1 MRTLLDTNV
10 LSEAV
15 RPRPSPAVAAWFQSV
30 PSDDQFLSVLSVG
43 ELRYGALK
51 LKEGVQKTRLTEWIE
66 NDILGAKASGILPVN
81 QAVIERWAQ
90 LRAITPRTLPAIDGL
105 IAATAL
111 AHGLALAT
119 RNVRDFEGLGL
130 RLVDPFAFG
139 AGG

>member
-15 RPRPSPAVAAWFQSV
+15 RPRPSPAVVAWFKSV